1 MLTLDVWNGLE
12 DRRSSGECTLFAG
25 IRRRDIARED
35 AVRYLAE
42 KDPLP
47 DKGHCILYSVT
58 EHDPDLDII
67 TRISVFRKTVVTEA
81 EVFDL
86 DRRFPF
92 ADFGVIYPGQ
102 KTACRR
108 FLKKQ
113 QSREIRPV
121 TFREANRFLEQH
133 HRHHGSVAGGKFAIG
148 LYELGTLIGVACC
161 GRPVSRVLDDGLTLE
176 INRLCCLNSEKN
188 TCSMLYGRSCLVA
201 KDMGY
206 RKVITYILESETGSS
221 LRAAGFTLEARNVG
235 GKAWTGRRSKKCR
248 EKASVKKRPPRQQ
261 DRR

>member
-1 MLTLDVWNGLE
+1 M
-12 DRRSSGECTLFAG
+12 
-25 IRRRDIARED
+25 ARED

-47 DKGHCILYSVT
+47 DEGHCILYSVT

-81 EVFDL
+81 EVFAL

-148 LYELGTLIGVACC
+148 LYELDTLIGVACC

-188 TCSMLYGRSCLVA
+188 ACSMLYGRSCLVA

-235 GKAWTGRRSKKCR
+235 GKAWTGRRSGKCR
-248 EKASVKKRPPRQQ
+248 EKASGKKQPPMELKQRWVRILK
-261 DRR
+261 DP